1 MLNKVLLIGNTTRA
15 IELRYLPSG
24 SAAAKTGLAVNRTW
38 KDKVTGEKKDET
50 MFIDIV
56 IYGKS
61 AEIANQYLLKGKK
74 VLVEGRL
81 VLEQW
86 MDNQSGQKRSKHT
99 LAVESF
105 QFLDSKSDAGGG
117 YEGGGDS
124 DFDAPSLAP
133 QSPSYQQRQAPQAPA
148 RTPQIDIEDDDIPF

>member
-24 SAAAKTGLAVNRTW
+24 SAVAKTGIAVNRTW
-38 KDKVTGEKKDET
+38 KDKMSGEQKQET
-50 MFIDIV
+50 MFMDIV

-61 AEIANQYLLKGKK
+61 AEIANQYMLKGKK

-86 MDNQSGQKRSKHT
+86 VDQSGQKRSRHV

-105 QFLDSKSDAGGG
+105 QFLDSKSAGG
-117 YEGGGDS
+117 
-124 DFDAPSLAP
+124 DFDGGEGDFDGGRASTAT
-133 QSPSYQQRQAPQAPA
+133 
-148 RTPQIDIEDDDIPF
+148 RTPDIEITDDEIPF

>member
-24 SAAAKTGLAVNRTW
+24 SAVAKTGIAVNRTW
-38 KDKVTGEKKDET
+38 KDKMSGEQKQET

-61 AEIANQYLLKGKK
+61 AEIANQYMLKGKK

-86 MDNQSGQKRSKHT
+86 VDQSGQKRSRHV

-105 QFLDSKSDAGGG
+105 QFLDSKSAGGDFD
-117 YEGGGDS
+117 GGGEG
-124 DFDAPSLAP
+124 DFDGGRASTAT
-133 QSPSYQQRQAPQAPA
+133 
-148 RTPQIDIEDDDIPF
+148 RTPDIEITDDEIPF

>member
-24 SAAAKTGLAVNRTW
+24 SAVAKTGLAVNRTW
-38 KDKVTGEKKDET
+38 KDKNTGEKKDET

-61 AEIANQYLLKGKK
+61 AEIANQYMLKGKK

-86 MDNQSGQKRSKHT
+86 VDQSGQKRSKHV
-99 LAVESF
+99 LSVESF
-105 QFLDSKSDAGGG
+105 QFLDSKSS
-117 YEGGGDS
+117 EGGFESGGEGDFS
-124 DFDAPSLAP
+124 DREVGYSKPANS
-133 QSPSYQQRQAPQAPA
+133 QAPRVPE
-148 RTPQIDIEDDDIPF
+148 IDIQDDEIPF